1 MKILTV
7 SSSVLPCPPSGYA
20 GLEMVAYRQATGLA
34 ARGHT
39 VVLAAPEGS
48 QCPGG
53 EVIVT
58 GKAGNWDEA
67 AAFST
72 YAHYLNSFDVV
83 IDHSWQKH
91 TLLAKAQGRC
101 NPPVLSVLHAPA
113 DTMFRTP
120 PPVDKACVVCISDDQ
135 KGHFEALFSRKAR
148 RVYNGVDG
156 SFYRPLNVPRSDR
169 FLFLARFS
177 AIKGADI
184 AIRACLVAGV
194 GLDLVGDTQITG
206 EPAYLEQ
213 VKAMCDGKQIRMHG
227 GCSRG
232 ECVYWFSQAIATLAP
247 VQRYRE
253 PFGLSPVESQCCET
267 VCVAWNSG
275 ASRETIFD
283 PDRNLV
289 ESEDQLIERIR
300 EIKTDGIG
308 EDYRKACRGHASK
321 FSIDSMVSGYESLCI
336 EAVKTGGW

>member
-20 GLEMVAYRQATGLA
+20 GLEMVAYRQASGLA

-48 QCPGG
+48 HCPGG

-58 GKAGNWDEA
+58 GPAGNWDEQK
-67 AAFST
+67 AFGT
-72 YAHYLNSFDVV
+72 YAGYLNSFDVV

-91 TLLAKAQGRC
+91 TLLAKAQDRC
-101 NPPVLSVLHAPA
+101 NPPVLSVMHAPA

-135 KGHFEALFSRKAR
+135 KGHFEASFSRKAR
-148 RVYNGVDG
+148 RVYNGVDS
-156 SFYRPLNVPRSDR
+156 SFYKPLNVPRSDR

-184 AIRACLVAGV
+184 AIRACLAAGV

-227 GCSRG
+227 GCGRG
-232 ECVYWFSQAIATLAP
+232 ETVFWYSQAFAMLHP
-247 VQRYRE
+247 VRGYRE
-253 PFGLSPVESQCCET
+253 PFGLAPIEAQACECPVIS
-267 VCVAWNSG
+267 WDNG
-275 ASRETIFD
+275 AMRETIFD
-283 PDRNLV
+283 PTRNLV
-289 ESEDQLIERIR
+289 DSEEQLVARIQY
-300 EIKTDGIG
+300 IKLHGIS
-308 EDYRKACRGHASK
+308 EDYRKACRDRASK
-321 FSIDSMVSGYESLCI
+321 FSIDSMVSGYESLCM
-336 EAVKTGGW
+336 EAVRTGGW